1 MSKEISLNVR
11 IDTKGRLHVKPDG
24 TQGEEC
30 VDLME
35 FIKTIP
41 GLSIVETQ
49 RVDTDRPGDV
59 HLRQQNK
66 A

>member
-1 MSKEISLNVR
+1 MSKEVSLNVR

-35 FIKTIP
+35 FIKSIP
-41 GLSIVETQ
+41 GLSVVEMQ
-49 RVDTDRPGDV
+49 RIDTDKPGDV
-59 HLRQQNK
+59 YLQQHNK

>member
-11 IDTKGRLHVKPDG
+11 IDTKGQLHVKPDG

-41 GLSIVETQ
+41 GLSIVKTE
-49 RVDTDRPGDV
+49 RVDTGKPDDV
-59 HLRQQNK
+59 HLRQQNQL
-66 A
+66 